1 MLILKI
7 LIRQFYNHFNLIG
20 TPAPGGMPP
29 TSGYP
34 TNPGTVEDLHKKCQ
48 NIFPM
53 FFEGAKLLVNKA
65 LNSNFQVSHTMT
77 MSNMQPS
84 GYRFGATYVG
94 QKMLSPQEAF
104 PLLLA
109 DIDPSGNLN
118 ANIMHAPTENTRLKV
133 RIFGYDV
140 FNDIRIMQFHAIR
153 INHQICMFFR
163 QSLRLIK
170 VNGYQHN

>member
-1 MLILKI
+1 MICLFTI
-7 LIRQFYNHFNLIG
+7 IG
-20 TPAPGGMPP
+20 PPVAGGPP
-29 TSGYP
+29 LTSGYP

-94 QKMLSPQEAF
+94 QKMLSQQEAF

-109 DIDPSGNLN
+109 DMDPSGNLN

-133 RIFGYDV
+133 IP
-140 FNDIRIMQFHAIR
+140 
-153 INHQICMFFR
+153 
-163 QSLRLIK
+163 
-170 VNGYQHN
+170 